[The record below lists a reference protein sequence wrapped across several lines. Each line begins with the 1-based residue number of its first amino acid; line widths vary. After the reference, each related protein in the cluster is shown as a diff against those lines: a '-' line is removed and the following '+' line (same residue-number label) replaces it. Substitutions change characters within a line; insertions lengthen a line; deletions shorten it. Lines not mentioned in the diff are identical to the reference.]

1 MDFEDYSHSNQRSQG
16 YSGCNNDHYNSV
28 VSVGG
33 RLYMTG
39 RVVKNTENFPDA
51 EADGCAYC
59 MLYPITSTDAINW
72 EVFTNSVKC
81 TSPFINYHHEANQSQ
96 ILVGINYLKS
106 TIDF

>member
-1 MDFEDYSHSNQRSQG
+1 
-16 YSGCNNDHYNSV
+16 
-28 VSVGG
+28 
-33 RLYMTG
+33 MTG

-81 TSPFINYHHEANQSQ
+81 TSPFINYHHESSTRRRNTCWNQLFKVNNRLLTGGMNQS
-96 ILVGINYLKS
+96 YRS
-106 TIDF
+106 S